1 MVAQGPLEALVMVR
15 VHAGQPIFP
24 FLNFPTHSRQDR
36 LERFSEIDVGLNWPI
51 SSVFIALKKGY
62 IFRQPESLQ
71 AMFEKASLKIGART
85 KGLGLLISGIVLPS
99 LAEIAAKTET
109 AEEAVDFA
117 RQILPIL
124 SDKCFVCHG
133 PDAKKEDFLR
143 LDSFAGAT
151 EDRGGYQAVNPQA
164 PEESELLT
172 RIYDADDPMPPADA
186 EKQLTEKE
194 RELLSRWV
202 RQGGQ
207 YAKHWAFVPP
217 QKNKPPLQE
226 GVRGSIDAFLAAA
239 MEKAG
244 VDFAPEAD
252 KAVLARRASL
262 VLTGLPPEPERLAD
276 FLADERPGAYERFVE
291 ERLASPR
298 YGEHQARYWLD
309 AVRYG
314 DTHGLHLDN
323 RRGIYPYRDWVVN
336 AFNENRPLDD
346 FITWQLAG
354 DLLPNSTLEQ
364 ELATGFVRMN
374 PTTGEGGAIPLE
386 FQAKNN
392 FDRTETLGTVFL
404 GLTLSCARC
413 HTHKYDPIT
422 QTEYYRL
429 FAFFNNTAEHS
440 MDGNAYAYGP
450 VVKVPENPADW
461 PDWKRFLKKRSDLLR
476 RAAMEKTVPP
486 SALVEFAKP
495 RAEWK
500 AGKWKQS
507 PILKAEATFPKEEDW
522 EEAKGLPGA
531 IPKSSLPK
539 PGKALWLSFEAQTP
553 EKQTLWLRFAGG
565 AGSAVFINREE
576 VSLPFW
582 EQGQILAPLLFSK
595 GTHHVHLKI
604 AGSSAGGPI
613 RARLE
618 NPWDAVAKAG
628 SLKTSNEEKR
638 LLLLADPA
646 GPFHKLGQSA
656 ALRLAQEYATKEAVL
671 TTSLIARDLAKPRE
685 TKVLRRGEY
694 HLPIGDALQPGV
706 PSIMGTLPENAPRN
720 RLGLAQWLT
729 SKNHPTVSRVLINRV
744 WQRTFGHGLARSPED
759 FGVRGEY
766 PTHPKLLDWLAVEL
780 QESGWNLKHML
791 RLMVRSR
798 AFRQSSKRRPEVN
811 DPENRLFA
819 RGPSHRLDAE
829 TLRDIGLWAGG
840 MLDSQMGGEGVKP
853 YQPAGL
859 WSALAHPASNTKR
872 YLQDKGRRLYR
883 RSLYVYWKRTS
894 PHPMMTLFDAPSREA
909 SCVRRSRT
917 NTPLQSLGLLNET
930 QRVEMGR
937 MLGERLLRERA
948 DDAGRL
954 DLLFALLASRP
965 PTHKERTACLR
976 LLDQMKQRYQQDEE
990 AAAILLAIG
999 EAAGKGALNVA
1010 EHAAWTQVAS
1020 TALASDAA
1028 ILNY

>member
-1 MVAQGPLEALVMVR
+1 
-15 VHAGQPIFP
+15 
-24 FLNFPTHSRQDR
+24 
-36 LERFSEIDVGLNWPI
+36 
-51 SSVFIALKKGY
+51 
-62 IFRQPESLQ
+62 
-71 AMFEKASLKIGART
+71 MFGKASLKMGAGT
-85 KGLGLLISGIVLPS
+85 KSLGLLIGGIVLS
-99 LAEIAAKTET
+99 GLAEISAEAEM

-133 PDAKKEDFLR
+133 PDAKKRDFLR

-151 EDRGGYQAVNPQA
+151 RDLGGYQAINPQA
-164 PEESELLT
+164 PEESELLA
-172 RIYDADDPMPPADA
+172 RIHDADDPMPPADA

-194 RELLSRWV
+194 RKLLSQWA
-202 RQGGQ
+202 RQGGR
-207 YAKHWAFVPP
+207 YAKHWAFVSP
-217 QKNKPPLQE
+217 QKHRPPLRE
-226 GVRGSIDAFLAAA
+226 GARGGIDAFLAAA

-262 VLTGLPPEPERLAD
+262 VLTGLPPEPDRLAD
-276 FLADERPGAYERFVE
+276 FLADERPDAYERFIE

-336 AFNENRPLDD
+336 AFNENLPLND

-354 DLLPNSTLEQ
+354 DLLPNAALEQ

-374 PTTGEGGAIPLE
+374 PTTAEGGAIPLE

-404 GLTLSCARC
+404 GMTLACARC

-429 FAFFNNTAEHS
+429 FAFFNSTAEHS
-440 MDGNAYAYGP
+440 MDGNAYVYGP
-450 VVKVPENPADW
+450 VVKAPENPADW

-476 RAAMEKTVPP
+476 QAAMEKAVPP
-486 SALVEFAKP
+486 AALAEFAKP
-495 RAEWK
+495 RAQWK
-500 AGKWKQS
+500 ASRWKQS
-507 PILKAEATFPKEEDW
+507 PILQAEATFPKEEDW

-531 IPKSSLPK
+531 IPRSSLPS

-565 AGSAVFINREE
+565 AGSAVFINREK
-576 VSLPFW
+576 VSPPFW
-582 EQGQILAPLLFSK
+582 EQGQILAPLLLSK
-595 GTHHVHLKI
+595 GTHRVHLKI
-604 AGSSAGGPI
+604 AGGSIGGEI

-618 NPWDAVAKAG
+618 HPWDAVAKAG

-646 GPFHKLGQSA
+646 GPFHQLGQSA
-656 ALRLAQEYATKEAVL
+656 LALRLAREYAAKESAL

-685 TKVLRRGEY
+685 TKVLWRGEY
-694 HLPIGDALQPGV
+694 HLPVGDALQPGV
-706 PSIMGTLPENAPRN
+706 PSIMGAFPENAPRN

-729 SKNHPTVSRVLINRV
+729 SPNHPVVSRVFINRV

-759 FGVRGEY
+759 FGVQGQY
-766 PTHPKLLDWLAVEL
+766 PTHPELLDWLSVEL

-798 AFRQSSKRRPEVN
+798 AFRQSSKRRPEVD

-819 RGPSHRLDAE
+819 RGTSYRLDAE

-948 DDAGRL
+948 EDAGRL
-954 DLLFALLASRP
+954 GLLFALLASRP
-965 PTHKERTACLR
+965 PTHKEQTACLR

-990 AAAILLAIG
+990 AAATLLAIG
-999 EAAGKGALNVA
+999 EAAGQGAFNVA

>member
-1 MVAQGPLEALVMVR
+1 MNR
-15 VHAGQPIFP
+15 
-24 FLNFPTHSRQDR
+24 
-36 LERFSEIDVGLNWPI
+36 PI
-51 SSVFIALKKGY
+51 SSVFMALERGY
-62 IFRQPESLQ
+62 IFRQPELLQ
-71 AMFEKASLKIGART
+71 GMFEKASLKIGAGT
-85 KGLGLLISGIVLPS
+85 KGLGLLIGGVVLSGW
-99 LAEIAAKTET
+99 AEISVQAGTT
-109 AEEAVDFA
+109 EEAVDFA

-133 PDAKKEDFLR
+133 PDAKKKDFLR

-151 EDRGGYQAVNPQA
+151 KDRGGYQAVNPQA
-164 PEESELLT
+164 PEESEILS
-172 RIYDADDPMPPADA
+172 RIHDADDPMPPADA

-202 RQGGQ
+202 RQGGR

-217 QKNKPPLQE
+217 QKHRPPMRE
-226 GVRGSIDAFLAAA
+226 GVRGSIDAFLAAT

-262 VLTGLPPEPERLAD
+262 VLTGMPPEPERLAD
-276 FLADERPGAYERFVE
+276 FLADERPDAYERFIE
-291 ERLASPR
+291 ECLASPR

-336 AFNENRPLDD
+336 AFNENLPLDD

-354 DLLPNSTLEQ
+354 DLLPNPTLEQ
-364 ELATGFVRMN
+364 DLATGFVRMN
-374 PTTGEGGAIPLE
+374 PTTAEGGAIPLE

-404 GLTLSCARC
+404 GMTLACARC

-429 FAFFNNTAEHS
+429 FAFFNSTAEHS
-440 MDGNAYAYGP
+440 MDGNAYIYGP
-450 VVKVPENPADW
+450 VAQVPENPADW
-461 PDWKRFLKKRSDLLR
+461 PEWKRFLKKRSNLLR

-500 AGKWKQS
+500 ASQWKQS

-522 EEAKGLPGA
+522 KEAKGLPGA
-531 IPKSSLPK
+531 IPQSSLPK
-539 PGKALWLSFEAQTP
+539 PGKALWLSFEVQTP
-553 EKQTLWLRFAGG
+553 ENQTLWLRFAGG
-565 AGSAVFINREE
+565 AGSAVFINREK

-582 EQGQILAPLLFSK
+582 RPDPILTPLLFSK

-604 AGSSAGGPI
+604 TGDSSGPI
-613 RARLE
+613 KVRLE

-646 GPFHKLGQSA
+646 GPFHKLGQSSL
-656 ALRLAQEYATKEAVL
+656 ALRLAREYAAKEPAL
-671 TTSLIARDLAKPRE
+671 TTSLIARDRPQPRE
-685 TKVLRRGEY
+685 TKMLRRGEY
-694 HLPIGDALQPGV
+694 HLPIGDALRPGV
-706 PSIMGTLPENAPRN
+706 PSIMGTLPKNAPRN
-720 RLGLAQWLT
+720 RFGLAQWLT
-729 SKNHPTVSRVLINRV
+729 SQNHPTASRVLINRV

-759 FGVRGEY
+759 FGVQGQY
-766 PTHPKLLDWLAVEL
+766 PTHPELLDWLSVEL

-791 RLMVRSR
+791 RLMVTSR
-798 AFRQSSKRRPEVN
+798 AFRQSSKRRPDMD

-840 MLDSQMGGEGVKP
+840 MLDFQMGGEGVKP

-872 YLQDKGRRLYR
+872 YQQDKGRRLYR

-948 DDAGRL
+948 NDAGRL

-965 PTHKERTACLR
+965 PTQKEQTACFR

-990 AAAILLAIG
+990 SAATLLAIG
-999 EAAGKGALNVA
+999 EASGKGTLNIA

>member
-1 MVAQGPLEALVMVR
+1 MALE
-15 VHAGQPIFP
+15 
-24 FLNFPTHSRQDR
+24 
-36 LERFSEIDVGLNWPI
+36 
-51 SSVFIALKKGY
+51 KGY
-62 IFRQPESLQ
+62 VFRQPELLQ
-71 AMFEKASLKIGART
+71 SMFEKSDLKTGA
-85 KGLGLLISGIVLPS
+85 KAKSLGLLIGGVVLSGW
-99 LAEIAAKTET
+99 AAIAAKAGT
-109 AEEAVDFA
+109 AEETVDFA

-124 SDKCFVCHG
+124 SDRCFVCHG

-151 EDRGGYQAVNPQA
+151 KDRDGYQAVNPQS
-164 PEESELLT
+164 PEESEILA

-194 RELLSRWV
+194 RELLSQWV

-217 QKNKPPLQE
+217 HKHKPPLRE
-226 GVRGSIDAFLAAA
+226 GARGSIDAFLAAA

-262 VLTGLPPEPERLAD
+262 VLTGLPPEPERLDD
-276 FLADERPGAYERFVE
+276 FLADERPDAYERFIE

-336 AFNENRPLDD
+336 AFNENLPLDN

-354 DLLPNSTLEQ
+354 DLLPNPTLEQ
-364 ELATGFVRMN
+364 KLATGFVRMN
-374 PTTGEGGAIPLE
+374 PTTAEGGAIPLE

-429 FAFFNNTAEHS
+429 FAFFNSTAEHS

-450 VVKVPENPADW
+450 VAKVPENPADW
-461 PDWKRFLKKRSDLLR
+461 PDWKRFLKRRSDLLR
-476 RAAMEKTVPP
+476 RAAMEKTVPS

-495 RAEWK
+495 RAKWK
-500 AGKWKQS
+500 ASKWKQS

-522 EEAKGLPGA
+522 KEAKGLPGA
-531 IPKSSLPK
+531 IPKSSMPK
-539 PGKALWLSFEAQTP
+539 PGKALWLSFEVQTP
-553 EKQTLWLRFAGG
+553 EKQTLWLHFAGG
-565 AGSAVFINREE
+565 AGSSVFINREE
-576 VSLPFW
+576 ANPPFLG
-582 EQGQILAPLLFSK
+582 QGDFLAPLLFSK

-604 AGSSAGGPI
+604 AGSSADGPI
-613 RARLE
+613 KARLE
-618 NPWDAVAKAG
+618 NPWDAVAKAEN
-628 SLKTSNEEKR
+628 LKTSNEAKR

-656 ALRLAQEYATKEAVL
+656 SALRLAQEYAAKEPAL

-694 HLPIGDALQPGV
+694 HLPIGGALQPGV
-706 PSIMGTLPENAPRN
+706 PSIMGTLPKNAPRN

-729 SKNHPTVSRVLINRV
+729 SQNHPTASRVIINRV
-744 WQRTFGHGLARSPED
+744 WQRTFGNGLARSPED
-759 FGVRGEY
+759 FGAQGQY
-766 PTHPKLLDWLAVEL
+766 PAHPELLDWLAVEL

-791 RLMVRSR
+791 RLMTTSR

-811 DPENRLFA
+811 DPENHLFA

-829 TLRDIGLWAGG
+829 TLRDVGLWAGG
-840 MLDSQMGGEGVKP
+840 MLDFQMGGEGVKP

-937 MLGERLLRERA
+937 MLGERLLRERVN
-948 DDAGRL
+948 DAGRL

-965 PTHKERTACLR
+965 PTHKEQTACLR

-990 AAAILLAIG
+990 AAATLLAIG
-999 EAAGKGALNVA
+999 EATGKGALNIA

-1020 TALASDAA
+1020 TVLTSDAA

>member
-1 MVAQGPLEALVMVR
+1 
-15 VHAGQPIFP
+15 
-24 FLNFPTHSRQDR
+24 
-36 LERFSEIDVGLNWPI
+36 
-51 SSVFIALKKGY
+51 
-62 IFRQPESLQ
+62 
-71 AMFEKASLKIGART
+71 MFEKADLKTGA
-85 KGLGLLISGIVLPS
+85 KAKSLGLLFGGVVLSGW
-99 LAEIAAKTET
+99 AAIAVESGTR
-109 AEEAVDFA
+109 EEAVDFA

-133 PDAKKEDFLR
+133 PDAKKKDFLR

-151 EDRGGYQAVNPQA
+151 KDRGGYQAVNPQV
-164 PEESELLT
+164 PEESELLA
-172 RIYDADDPMPPADA
+172 RIHNADDPMPPADA

-217 QKNKPPLQE
+217 YKHRPPMRE
-226 GVRGSIDAFLAAA
+226 GVRGSIDAFLAAT

-244 VDFAPEAD
+244 VNFAPEAD

-276 FLADERPGAYERFVE
+276 FLADERPDAYERFIE
-291 ERLASPR
+291 ECLASPR

-336 AFNENRPLDD
+336 AFNENLPLDD

-354 DLLPNSTLEQ
+354 DLLPNPTLEQ
-364 ELATGFVRMN
+364 DLATGFVRMN
-374 PTTGEGGAIPLE
+374 PTTAEGGAIPLE

-404 GLTLSCARC
+404 GMTLACARC

-429 FAFFNNTAEHS
+429 FAFFNSTAEPS
-440 MDGNAYAYGP
+440 MDGNAYVYGP
-450 VVKVPENPADW
+450 VAQVPANPADW
-461 PDWKRFLKKRSDLLR
+461 PEWKRFLKKRSDLLL
-476 RAAMEKTVPP
+476 RAAMEQAVPP
-486 SALVEFAKP
+486 TTLAEFAKP

-500 AGKWKQS
+500 ASQWKQS

-522 EEAKGLPGA
+522 KEAKGLPGT
-531 IPKSSLPK
+531 IPKSSLPN
-539 PGKALWLSFEAQTP
+539 PGKALWLSFEVQTP
-553 EKQTLWLRFAGG
+553 ENQTLWLRFAGG
-565 AGSAVFINREE
+565 SGSAVFINREK

-582 EQGQILAPLLFSK
+582 RPAPILAPLLFSK

-604 AGSSAGGPI
+604 TGDSDGGPI
-613 RARLE
+613 KARLE
-618 NPWDAVAKAG
+618 NPWDAVAKAE

-646 GPFHKLGQSA
+646 GPFHKLGQSSL
-656 ALRLAQEYATKEAVL
+656 ALHLAREYAAKEPAL
-671 TTSLIARDLAKPRE
+671 TTSLIARDLAQPRE
-685 TKVLRRGEY
+685 TKMLRRGEY

-706 PSIMGTLPENAPRN
+706 PSIMGTLPKNAPRN

-729 SKNHPTVSRVLINRV
+729 SQDHPTASRVLINRV

-759 FGVRGEY
+759 FGVQGQY
-766 PTHPKLLDWLAVEL
+766 PSHPELLDWLAVEL

-791 RLMVRSR
+791 RLMVTSR
-798 AFRQSSKRRPEVN
+798 AFRQRSKRRPDMD
-811 DPENRLFA
+811 DPENHLFA

-853 YQPAGL
+853 HQPAGL

-872 YLQDKGRRLYR
+872 YQQDKGRRLYR

-948 DDAGRL
+948 NDAERL

-965 PTHKERTACLR
+965 PTQKEQTACLR

-990 AAAILLAIG
+990 GAATLLAIG
-999 EAAGKGALNVA
+999 KAAGKGAPNIA

-1028 ILNY
+1028 ILIY